1 MSSDLPLNTEHFT
14 LNTTTRIVMMGTG
27 TFAEPTFEALLAAG
41 ENVVGLVTQPERES
55 NTRKSGSTRQTGKGM
70 ANIAKA
76 AGVPVI
82 QPVSINTPEGVEQ
95 LRAFAPDLLVV
106 AAYGQILKPDV
117 IATPTLG
124 AINVHA
130 SLLPK
135 YRGASPIAHAILNG
149 ETVSG
154 VTIIRISLG
163 LDAGD
168 MLQQESLEILPN
180 ETTGELEARLAPLGA
195 RMCLDVIQRMKAGP
209 VEGVKQDPA
218 LVTKAPKLKKEDGL
232 IDWTQP
238 AEKIANHVRAMQPW
252 PTAYT
257 FFHRPGKPPMRVII
271 CRTAGTSAT
280 SPMPEFRFPEGQ
292 IKVHVQS
299 VANSNESEPVLVVNA
314 QFATF
319 LHVAELQ
326 PAGGKRMTAAEFL
339 RGYPLVEGS
348 RFGKETE

>member
-1 MSSDLPLNTEHFT
+1 MTFSLTPDPCQLTPAT
-14 LNTTTRIVMMGTG
+14 LRVVMMGTG
-27 TFAEPTFEALLAAG
+27 VFAEPTFQELLAAG
-41 ENVVGLVTQPERES
+41 ENVVGLVTQPERGGS
-55 NTRKSGSTRQTGKGM
+55 NKRGSTRQTGQGM
-70 ANIAKA
+70 ANIAAA

-82 QPVSINTPEGVEQ
+82 QPESINTPEGVAA
-95 LRAFAPDLLVV
+95 LAAFQPDLLVV
-106 AAYGQILKPDV
+106 AAYGQILKPEV
-117 IATPTLG
+117 IAVPTMG

-168 MLQQESLEILPN
+168 MLAQEPLEIMEK

-195 RMCLDVIQRMKAGP
+195 RLCLDVIRKMKAGP
-209 VEGVKQDPA
+209 VEGVKQDLA
-218 LVTKAPKLKKEDGL
+218 LVTRAPKLKKEAGL
-232 IDWTQP
+232 IDWSHP

-257 FFHRPGKPPMRVII
+257 FFHRPGKPPIRVIVNKVSEG
-271 CRTAGTSAT
+271 RRVTQYMEDEAGELIDQVGGGLGVRCGSKI
-280 SPMPEFRFPEGQ
+280 PDEMVE
-292 IKVHVQS
+292 
-299 VANSNESEPVLVVNA
+299 VL
-314 QFATF
+314 
-319 LHVAELQ
+319 ELQ

-339 RGYPLVEGS
+339 RGYPLVEGA
-348 RFGKETE
+348 RFGPETL